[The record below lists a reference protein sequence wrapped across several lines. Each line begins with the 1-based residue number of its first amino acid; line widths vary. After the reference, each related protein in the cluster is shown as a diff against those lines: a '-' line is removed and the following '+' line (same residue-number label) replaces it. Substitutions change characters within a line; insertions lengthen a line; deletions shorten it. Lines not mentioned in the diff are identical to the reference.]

1 MAARCSDDS
10 PPLRPRVAAQVAKVD
25 PPAALARFRGPFD
38 GIPTVKKNPS
48 PSAHDVARLAGVSQA
63 AVSRAFNP
71 NTSISAATKA
81 KVLEAAKAL
90 GYRPNLLARSLI
102 TGKSGIIGV
111 VIGNPRNPFFLEA
124 LDALSDRLSRAGR
137 HLLVFTARGDSD
149 SDRLVEALLEFRVD
163 ALVLM
168 SAAVSSVLA
177 ERCKAEGIPVIFF
190 NRRARMIEGFASV
203 TGANYLGANR
213 MAEHLFERGYRK
225 LAFMAGVENS
235 STSQEREAGFVARM
249 ISLGLPP
256 PEKAFGN
263 YERLGAFAA
272 ARHLLDM
279 KPRPDAIFCANDMM
293 ALATI
298 EIARHEYGLAIGREL
313 GVAGFDDIEGACW
326 PSFSL
331 TTYSQPI
338 DAMIDKLTEIIMS
351 PTDIAEAPHVVVEG
365 ELKIRESTRRA

>member
-1 MAARCSDDS
+1 MAAQ
-10 PPLRPRVAAQVAKVD
+10 AATVNA
-25 PPAALARFRGPFD
+25 PALARLQGSFD
-38 GIPTVKKNPS
+38 GVATVKKTPS

-81 KVLEAAKAL
+81 KVLEAARAL
-90 GYRPNLLARSLI
+90 GYRPNRLARSLI

-111 VIGNPRNPFFLEA
+111 VIGNPRNPFFLTA
-124 LDALSDRLSRAGR
+124 LDTLSDRLARAGR
-137 HLLVFTARGDSD
+137 HLLVFTARADGDA
-149 SDRLVEALLEFRVD
+149 DRLVEALLEFRVD
-163 ALVLM
+163 SLVLM

-203 TGANYLGANR
+203 TGANHLGASR
-213 MAEHLFERGYRK
+213 IAKHLFEQGYRK

-235 STSQEREAGFVARM
+235 STTQEREAGFAAE
-249 ISLGLPP
+249 IASLGLQP
-256 PEKAFGN
+256 PEKIFGN
-263 YERLGAFAA
+263 YDHLGAFAA
-272 ARHLLDM
+272 ARHLLER
-279 KPRPDAIFCANDMM
+279 KARPDAIFCANDMM

-298 EIARHEYGLAIGREL
+298 EVARHEYGLAIGREL
-313 GVAGFDDIEGACW
+313 GVAGFDDIEAACW

-338 DAMIDKLTEIIMS
+338 EAMIEQLAQIILS
-351 PTDIAEAPHVVVEG
+351 PTDISAAPHIVVAG
-365 ELKIRESTRRA
+365 ELKVRESTRRA

>member
-1 MAARCSDDS
+1 M
-10 PPLRPRVAAQVAKVD
+10 
-25 PPAALARFRGPFD
+25 
-38 GIPTVKKNPS
+38 
-48 PSAHDVARLAGVSQA
+48 ARLAGVSQA
-63 AVSRAFNP
+63 AVSRAFNL

-102 TGKSGIIGV
+102 TGRSGIIGV

-203 TGANYLGANR
+203 TGANYLGASR

-256 PEKAFGN
+256 PEKTFGN

-338 DAMIDKLTEIIMS
+338 DAMIEKLTEIILS
-351 PTDIAEAPHVVVEG
+351 PTDIAEAPHIVVDG